1 LLNWFA
7 MFAPSSTP
15 EPVQARL
22 CELVPNI
29 LSAPSITAKLAVQ
42 GIVARPMTRT
52 ELKAFVRS
60 EAEKFG
66 RIIEAAHIKAEN

>member
-1 LLNWFA
+1 
-7 MFAPSSTP
+7 
-15 EPVQARL
+15 
-22 CELVPNI
+22 
-29 LSAPSITAKLAVQ
+29 VQ